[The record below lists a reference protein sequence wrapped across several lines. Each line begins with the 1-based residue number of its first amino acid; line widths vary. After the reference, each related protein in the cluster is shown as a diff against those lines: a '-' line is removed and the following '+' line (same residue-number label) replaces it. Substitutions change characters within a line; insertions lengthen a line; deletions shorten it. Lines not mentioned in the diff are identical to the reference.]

1 MFRSIEITPGVSS
14 VCSLPRLRGRAGVGA
29 DMPRVFVVPPT
40 LTLQPKSDV
49 SDFGQSISGRT
60 QVNPSSAASGGGNA
74 PSMRRRCASISPEHA
89 LVRSPHEP
97 TGPREARP
105 DDRLRDMRV
114 VL

>member
-60 QVNPSSAASGGGNA
+60 QVNLSSAASGGGNA
-74 PSMRRRCASISPEHA
+74 PSVPHGLCINLTGTCFSHSLPEA
-89 LVRSPHEP
+89 
-97 TGPREARP
+97 
-105 DDRLRDMRV
+105 
-114 VL
+114 